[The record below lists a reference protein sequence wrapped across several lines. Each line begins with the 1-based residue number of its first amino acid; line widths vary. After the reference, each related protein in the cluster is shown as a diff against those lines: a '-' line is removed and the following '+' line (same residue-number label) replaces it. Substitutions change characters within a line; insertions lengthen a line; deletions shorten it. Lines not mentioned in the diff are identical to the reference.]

1 MLISS
6 AFLTPGLS
14 TFSQGL
20 LAVPRDRHLGGL
32 PWPHRKFSAPA
43 SSLEGGWDQENSF
56 SEEAW
61 GPQRAEARL
70 GYSQGAGKQPRC
82 GWRAHITGREL
93 ENDLGVAGGH
103 TSQAGVFPALRFPW
117 SKFTSL
123 TLADEGMV
131 VPGQLFTPLE
141 KSPISTPIHSIL
153 PPLALTF
160 HHPYGLYLPNSAGK
174 FPKVKGFG
182 SSFSSIIKPCSYQL
196 HWI

>member
-70 GYSQGAGKQPRC
+70 GYSQGAGNNLGVVGGHTSQAGNWKTTSVWLAGTHHRQGAGKRPRC
-82 GWRAHITGREL
+82 GWRAHITGRRLPGLAISL
-93 ENDLGVAGGH
+93 EQVHKSD
-103 TSQAGVFPALRFPW
+103 
-117 SKFTSL
+117 
-123 TLADEGMV
+123 
-131 VPGQLFTPLE
+131 PG
-141 KSPISTPIHSIL
+141 
-153 PPLALTF
+153 
-160 HHPYGLYLPNSAGK
+160 
-174 FPKVKGFG
+174 
-182 SSFSSIIKPCSYQL
+182 
-196 HWI
+196 

>member
-1 MLISS
+1 MKALIIWLTSCSKTPYQKPFDMLISS

-103 TSQAGVFPALRFPW
+103 TSQAGVFPACDFLGASSQVWPW
-117 SKFTSL
+117 LMRGWWCPVSCLLLWKSHRSPPQSTAFCL
-123 TLADEGMV
+123 LW
-131 VPGQLFTPLE
+131 PWLFTTLMAYIYPTLQ
-141 KSPISTPIHSIL
+141 
-153 PPLALTF
+153 
-160 HHPYGLYLPNSAGK
+160 
-174 FPKVKGFG
+174 V
-182 SSFSSIIKPCSYQL
+182 SFQK
-196 HWI
+196 

>member
-93 ENDLGVAGGH
+93 ENDLGVVGGH
-103 TSQAGVFPALRFPW
+103 TSQAGSW
-117 SKFTSL
+117 KTTSVW
-123 TLADEGMV
+123 LAGTHHRQASSRLAISLEQVHKSD
-131 VPGQLFTPLE
+131 PG
-141 KSPISTPIHSIL
+141 
-153 PPLALTF
+153 
-160 HHPYGLYLPNSAGK
+160 
-174 FPKVKGFG
+174 
-182 SSFSSIIKPCSYQL
+182 
-196 HWI
+196 